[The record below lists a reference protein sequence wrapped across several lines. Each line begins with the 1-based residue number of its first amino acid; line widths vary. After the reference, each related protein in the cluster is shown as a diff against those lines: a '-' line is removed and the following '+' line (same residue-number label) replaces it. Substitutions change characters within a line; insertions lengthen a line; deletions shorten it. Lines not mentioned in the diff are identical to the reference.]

1 MIVLGAVPGPG
12 ELLTAL
18 LGGLVSF
25 LAPCVL
31 PLVPGYLSAVSAV
44 SADRLGEPGN
54 ARRVVASSLPFVAG
68 FTAVFVSL
76 GVAAT
81 VVGNGVFR
89 DQFLLEKVS
98 GFVLVVVGL
107 AFMGLLPWPERL
119 LGAGLLESARSRGS
133 RLLLG
138 GAFAVCAAPCIGPVL
153 GSILILASAKDTALE
168 GAILLFAYSA
178 GLAIPFVIVGAAFT
192 RTMGAFRWL
201 RDHYRAIQF
210 TGGLVMVVLGLLLF
224 FGRFYPLRIY
234 LNRALE
240 WIGLDSF

>member
-1 MIVLGAVPGPG
+1 MIGVLPGPG
-12 ELLTAL
+12 ELLAAF

-54 ARRVVASSLPFVAG
+54 ARRVVLSSLPFVAG

-76 GVAAT
+76 GVAAS
-81 VVGNGVFR
+81 VIGNGVFR

-98 GFVLVVVGL
+98 GLILVVVGL

-153 GSILILASAKDTALE
+153 GSILVIASAKDTALE
-168 GAILLFAYSA
+168 GGILLFSYSA
-178 GLAIPFVIVGAAFT
+178 GLAVPFVIVGAAFT

-210 TGGLVMVVLGLLLF
+210 AGGLVMVVLGLLLY

-240 WIGLDSF
+240 RLGLDSFF